1 MATQDQEFIDGLILT
16 IEQAEDPE
24 SVTNSMVAAVMDY
37 LNKSYK
43 DLLTNNQGV
52 KEEKA
57 ERQAADAALQR
68 SIDTVNLAIE
78 TIRNNVQSASTKADS
93 NEQRINTLIDGDGV
107 TAAIDTFNELKAFL
121 EGVTNK
127 DTFMGLLN
135 EIRESLQLNRDDIN
149 LLKNEADN
157 IKADAD
163 DLEERVETLEGV
175 VIVDSVATLDNITN
189 DGIYFLSVA
198 GQAIS

>member
-78 TIRNNVQSASTKADS
+78 TIRNTFRAQVQKLIRMSSA
-93 NEQRINTLIDGDGV
+93 LI
-107 TAAIDTFNELKAFL
+107 
-121 EGVTNK
+121 
-127 DTFMGLLN
+127 
-135 EIRESLQLNRDDIN
+135 R
-149 LLKNEADN
+149 
-157 IKADAD
+157 
-163 DLEERVETLEGV
+163 
-175 VIVDSVATLDNITN
+175 
-189 DGIYFLSVA
+189 
-198 GQAIS
+198 

>member
-121 EGVTNK
+121 EIG
-127 DTFMGLLN
+127 
-135 EIRESLQLNRDDIN
+135 RASCR
-149 LLKNEADN
+149 
-157 IKADAD
+157 
-163 DLEERVETLEGV
+163 ERVSSPV
-175 VIVDSVATLDNITN
+175 
-189 DGIYFLSVA
+189 
-198 GQAIS
+198 